1 MELDGFLNSCVFI
14 DLELHA
20 DRRLGRLGAFC
31 GQAVFERGGRPA
43 VRAALDELDRFAT
56 DAGARWL
63 VGHNVLRHDWP
74 AIRRIAPDLAL
85 LRLPVVDTLLLSPL
99 AFPENPYHALV
110 KDYKLVKDSVNDPVA
125 DSRQAAR
132 LLRDQWQAFADLAAH
147 GEPDVL
153 NWYRSC
159 LQDDAPLPDGAKHTD
174 GLTKE
179 LPDCNKPAAER

>member
-1 MELDGFLNSCVFI
+1 MFV

-20 DRRLGRLGAFC
+20 DRRLGRLGAVC

-56 DAGARWL
+56 AAGARWL
-63 VGHNVLRHDWP
+63 AGHNVLRHDWP

-125 DSRQAAR
+125 DARLAAR
-132 LLRDQWQAFADLAAH
+132 LLRDQWQAFAELAAH
-147 GEPDVL
+147 GEADVL
-153 NWYRSC
+153 ELVS
-159 LQDDAPLPDGAKHTD
+159 LLPA
-174 GLTKE
+174 
-179 LPDCNKPAAER
+179 R